1 MEKLKLWL
9 VRHGETEVSSDG
21 LYRPSH
27 GLTSRGRRQAGEVA
41 SRLNGV
47 GIEVCYASALP
58 RAIETAQH
66 FTREAEVELVQIER
80 LNEIDTGDIFS
91 APDEVK
97 QRVIGHDMDLDF
109 SRFGGESTGAFIE
122 RVEAGY
128 EDMLKDVRDRRAHS
142 VAAFLHGGTIAV
154 ILDLL
159 AGVPFNYR
167 NRPRMP
173 NCAFAPVEV
182 GPDGAVSEWTGWE
195 ASHLSEMT

>member
-1 MEKLKLWL
+1 MGKLKLWL

-27 GLTSRGRRQAGEVA
+27 GLTPRGRRQAGEVA
-41 SRLNGV
+41 STLTGV
-47 GIEVCYASALP
+47 GIEACYTSALP

-66 FTREAEVELVQIER
+66 FTRDADVELVQIER

-91 APDEVK
+91 APNEVK
-97 QRVIGHDMDLDF
+97 QRIIGHDMDLDY
-109 SRFGGESTGAFIE
+109 SRFGGESTDAFIQ

-128 EDMLKDVRDRRAHS
+128 HDMLNDVYSRRANS

-182 GPDGAVSEWTGWE
+182 GPDGATSEWTGWE